1 MTRYQKFLR
10 DFLVQQEMLWH
21 STCLKPT
28 MVKMIVFLAKN
39 WQRIFLKML
48 FFFKMLMI
56 AWLHVN
62 KKVMFKSN
70 VLFLCLQVTEYVPRF
85 SVIHSVL
92 NYKCLHLDS

>member
-1 MTRYQKFLR
+1 M
-10 DFLVQQEMLWH
+10 
-21 STCLKPT
+21 PT
-28 MVKMIVFLAKN
+28 HMFKTYHGQYDSFPGKKLAKN
-39 WQRIFLKML
+39 IFKNA